1 MGSLLESGAVIL
13 PNTYTEP
20 QGVTCIIEMA
30 SEIAREESFR
40 TALRNQ
46 KRRLSATERKPS
58 IPDLGLNKTTLG
70 MIKNRDSLT
79 PPRRN
84 GLTPPRS
91 NFTPPRRAVDDD
103 QASNGTSKQSTP
115 DIRLEFWDI
124 DELSPLSTPARSPPR
139 SPSPYG
145 LNPRS
150 PSRSPSPRP
159 IHSPVPRDSPLLH
172 PHSASPAL
180 KRAKSFNKELRRARS
195 FRTARE
201 KSASRNNSAVNSRSG
216 SPCRDGDDDD
226 VTPGQKQ
233 EVSFS
238 IKRALGSRKGWK
250 IMADDGHSIDGSALK
265 TVVSMIKDM
274 EFQGFAVP
282 ERISIKIP

>member
-1 MGSLLESGAVIL
+1 
-13 PNTYTEP
+13 
-20 QGVTCIIEMA
+20 MA

-58 IPDLGLNKTTLG
+58 IPDLGLSKTTLG
-70 MIKNRDSLT
+70 NLKKRDSLT

-84 GLTPPRS
+84 GMTPPRC
-91 NFTPPRRAVDDD
+91 NYTPPRRSEDALDSQDDEEV
-103 QASNGTSKQSTP
+103 SNATSKQSTP

-124 DELSPLSTPARSPPR
+124 AELSPLSTPAASR
-139 SPSPYG
+139 SPSPYD
-145 LNPRS
+145 LSPRS

-159 IHSPVPRDSPLLH
+159 THSPIPHNSPLLS
-172 PHSASPAL
+172 PHTASPAL

-195 FRTARE
+195 FRAARDR
-201 KSASRNNSAVNSRSG
+201 SVSRNNSAANSRSG
-216 SPCRDGDDDD
+216 SPCREVDNISK
-226 VTPGQKQ
+226 T

-238 IKRALGSRKGWK
+238 IKRAIGSRKGWK
-250 IMADDGHSIDGSALK
+250 IMPDDGHSIDGPALK
-265 TVVSMIKDM
+265 TVVSMIKDL

-282 ERISIKIP
+282 EKISIKV

>member
-1 MGSLLESGAVIL
+1 MGSLLESGGSDT
-13 PNTYTEP
+13 TYTQP

-40 TALRNQ
+40 TSLINQ

-91 NFTPPRRAVDDD
+91 NCTPPWRAQDTSDNQVDD
-103 QASNGTSKQSTP
+103 QASNGTNP

-124 DELSPLSTPARSPPR
+124 EELSPLSTPAGSSPR

-145 LNPRS
+145 LSPRS
-150 PSRSPSPRP
+150 PSRSPSPRAT
-159 IHSPVPRDSPLLH
+159 HSPVPRDSPLL
-172 PHSASPAL
+172 
-180 KRAKSFNKELRRARS
+180 
-195 FRTARE
+195 
-201 KSASRNNSAVNSRSG
+201 
-216 SPCRDGDDDD
+216 
-226 VTPGQKQ
+226 
-233 EVSFS
+233 
-238 IKRALGSRKGWK
+238 
-250 IMADDGHSIDGSALK
+250 
-265 TVVSMIKDM
+265 
-274 EFQGFAVP
+274 
-282 ERISIKIP
+282 

>member
-1 MGSLLESGAVIL
+1 MG
-13 PNTYTEP
+13 
-20 QGVTCIIEMA
+20 
-30 SEIAREESFR
+30 
-40 TALRNQ
+40 
-46 KRRLSATERKPS
+46 
-58 IPDLGLNKTTLG
+58 
-70 MIKNRDSLT
+70 

-91 NFTPPRRAVDDD
+91 NFTPPRRAQDTSDNHDDD
-103 QASNGTSKQSTP
+103 QASNGTNP

-124 DELSPLSTPARSPPR
+124 DELSPLSTPAGSPPR

-145 LNPRS
+145 LCPRS
-150 PSRSPSPRP
+150 PSRSPSPRVT
-159 IHSPVPRDSPLLH
+159 HSPVPRDSPLLH

-201 KSASRNNSAVNSRSG
+201 KSASRNNSAVNSRSA
-216 SPCRDGDDDD
+216 SPCKDDE
-226 VTPGQKQ
+226 Q

-250 IMADDGHSIDGSALK
+250 IMADDGHSIDGLALK

-274 EFQGFAVP
+274 EFQVNNWPRRASVN
-282 ERISIKIP
+282 I

>member
-1 MGSLLESGAVIL
+1 MGSLLESGGSDT
-13 PNTYTEP
+13 TYTQP

-40 TALRNQ
+40 TSLINQ

-84 GLTPPRS
+84 GLTPPR
-91 NFTPPRRAVDDD
+91 RAQDTSDNQDDD
-103 QASNGTSKQSTP
+103 QASNGTNP

-124 DELSPLSTPARSPPR
+124 DELSPLSTPAGSSPR

-145 LNPRS
+145 LSPRS

-159 IHSPVPRDSPLLH
+159 THSPIPHNSPLL
-172 PHSASPAL
+172 HSASPAL
-180 KRAKSFNKELRRARS
+180 KRAKSFN
-195 FRTARE
+195 
-201 KSASRNNSAVNSRSG
+201 
-216 SPCRDGDDDD
+216 
-226 VTPGQKQ
+226 
-233 EVSFS
+233 
-238 IKRALGSRKGWK
+238 
-250 IMADDGHSIDGSALK
+250 
-265 TVVSMIKDM
+265 
-274 EFQGFAVP
+274 
-282 ERISIKIP
+282 